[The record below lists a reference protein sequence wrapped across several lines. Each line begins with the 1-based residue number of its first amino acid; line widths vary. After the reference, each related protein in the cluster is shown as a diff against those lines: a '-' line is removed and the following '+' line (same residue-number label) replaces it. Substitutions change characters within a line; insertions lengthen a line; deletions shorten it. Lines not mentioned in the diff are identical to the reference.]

1 MRTIRKLT
9 PAVLQRIIS
18 EEKRKILKEQK
29 LIRKKRKSRK
39 KLNLS
44 KEKLLELALIHKRQK
59 AAAAE
64 FKRLHEQK
72 EKIKKLL
79 KSR

>member
-9 PAVLQRIIS
+9 PALLKRIIA

-29 LIRKKRKSRK
+29 QSKKRKKSKK

-44 KEKLLELALIHKRQK
+44 KEQLLELALIHKRQK

-64 FKRLHEQK
+64 FKRLHERK
-72 EKIKKLL
+72 ERIKKLL

>member
-9 PAVLQRIIS
+9 PGLLKRIIA
-18 EEKRKILKEQK
+18 EEKKKILKEQK
-29 LIRKKRKSRK
+29 RIRRKRKSRK
-39 KLNLS
+39 KLNIS

-59 AAAAE
+59 VAAAE
-64 FKRLHEQK
+64 FKRLHERK

>member
-9 PAVLQRIIS
+9 PGLLKRIIA
-18 EEKRKILKEQK
+18 EEKKKILKEQK
-29 LIRKKRKSRK
+29 RIRRKRKSRK
-39 KLNLS
+39 KLNIS

-64 FKRLHEQK
+64 FKRLHERK